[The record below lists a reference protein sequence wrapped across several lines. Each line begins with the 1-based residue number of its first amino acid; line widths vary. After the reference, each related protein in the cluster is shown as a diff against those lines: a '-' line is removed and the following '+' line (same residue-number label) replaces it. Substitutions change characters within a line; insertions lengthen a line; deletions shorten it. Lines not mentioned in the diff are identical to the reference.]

1 MNQVQKIALNFS
13 GEDELFFR
21 SLYADWNQYWT
32 TRLEKSTDRILEK
45 YNNKLYTIEIEALD
59 LQLGSMNQSDFN
71 HYFLSKYEEALEDAL
86 LKHLHGNETLR
97 TKKTE
102 THQNRAELLFHFL
115 LHGSFPWNTGT
126 GIKSIDLLFLEVAE
140 KDGKSL
146 RSFFRTYGHYT
157 SLQQRLVLQFNE
169 KTLKIGVKI
178 AAPGERHFIL
188 SYVEL
193 IQTRYQQLRAQQIN
207 PTQYHQTIWQVVYAY
222 LLTNRSSFF
231 NKKSFLEQTIRQL
244 ANRYL
249 ISYSELL
256 QLLLLNNKKDSNYSV
271 ELLTLLT
278 TLKKEEELNIRGK
291 NDWKTWIQ
299 FMVTTEQDLLI
310 RLKEEKNTL
319 IQLLRKENNYLFLQ
333 LFQEPQLLKLVE
345 ITAPQQSSFVKVYIK
360 ELEQQKN
367 QGMLQGKAGSEFRLV
382 KWQIL
387 FPVLLDNSGSGFNRH
402 YFVERVLQKVAAHY
416 NLKMIELLRYLQKET
431 SISRMDK
438 ELSTIFR
445 ELYLRFQVNAETSES
460 IDSVRAITASAILRQ
475 LQSKKDISEEETE
488 KWLAFLK
495 NEPNRNVFLQQLSEN
510 EHRRL
515 IRILYQQES
524 RFILAYAVAI
534 SQQKN
539 KGALQGKT
547 SGNFKTLKWQ
557 FIHSVILEPQH
568 QVFNK
573 RYFIEKV
580 IRKIAAHYNLKTE
593 ELTAFLY
600 AETAKN
606 GLEVPF
612 ELIKILTEIHQ
623 EQKQKQLKKEQ
634 SASEKTTEELPEMTS
649 TEQFL
654 IRHFGKEEHLYFLIR
669 RLAQKTDFIRFIEPV
684 LHIESALRQ
693 FMSSRLA
700 ISIDK
705 KQLVLLLLR
714 ISMSHTHLN
723 KADMLQ
729 KILVFFF
736 SQLKEKEQQQ
746 LFSEQLEK
754 TAETNPLLKKS
765 MELDTEQEETII
777 VGKEQEEELIPEDE
791 QQPLSFIGNAGLI
804 LLAPFLP
811 RLLTLLKLT
820 ENGTFKD
827 RDAQIKAIFLMQYAA
842 FGTTEFPEYE
852 LQLNKLLAGFKTG
865 IPMPRSI
872 ALTEHEME
880 TTDGMLQ
887 GVVQHWNKVK
897 TIEGLRE
904 GFLQRE
910 GKLDEKDETIE
921 LTVENKAYDMLLDA
935 IPWNFKTTKFSWM
948 EKTIQVKWR

>member
-1 MNQVQKIALNFS
+1 M
-13 GEDELFFR
+13 
-21 SLYADWNQYWT
+21 
-32 TRLEKSTDRILEK
+32 
-45 YNNKLYTIEIEALD
+45 D
-59 LQLGSMNQSDFN
+59 LQLGAIHQSDFN
-71 HYFLSKYEEALEDAL
+71 TYFLSKYEEALENEV
-86 LKHLHGNETLR
+86 LKHIHGNELFRAT
-97 TKKTE
+97 KTE
-102 THQNRAELLFHFL
+102 THKNRADLLFRFL
-115 LHGSFPWNTGT
+115 IHGYFPWNTGT

-146 RSFFRTYGHYT
+146 RDFFRTYGHYT
-157 SLQQRLVLQFNE
+157 SLQQRLVLQFNQ
-169 KTLKIGVKI
+169 KTLKTGVKTV
-178 AAPGERHFIL
+178 APGESHFIL

-193 IQTRYQQLRAQQIN
+193 IQTRYQKLREQEIS
-207 PTQYHQTIWQVVYAY
+207 PTQHHQTIWQVVYAY

-256 QLLLLNNKKDSNYSV
+256 QLLLLKNGKEKKYPS

-278 TLKKEEELNIRGK
+278 LLKKEEQQSISER
-291 NDWKTWIQ
+291 NDWKTWLKFLI
-299 FMVTTEQDLLI
+299 TTEQDLLI
-310 RLKEEKNTL
+310 RLKEERNTL
-319 IQLLRKENNYLFLQ
+319 IQLLRKDNNSLFLQ
-333 LFQEPQLLKLVE
+333 LFQEPQILKLVE

-360 ELEQQKN
+360 ELEHQKN

-387 FPVLLDNSGSGFNRH
+387 FPVLLDNSGTGFNRRH
-402 YFVERVLQKVAAHY
+402 FVERILQKVSAHY

-431 SISRMDK
+431 GILRMDK
-438 ELSTIFR
+438 ELSDIFR
-445 ELYLRFQVNAETSES
+445 KLYLRFQTNAETSES
-460 IDSVRAITASAILRQ
+460 IDRVRAITASVIIRQ
-475 LQSKKDISEEETE
+475 LQNKKDVSEEETK

-510 EHRRL
+510 EHQRL
-515 IRILYQQES
+515 IRILYQQQS
-524 RFILAYAVAI
+524 RFILAYAAAI
-534 SQQKN
+534 SQQKE

-557 FIHSVILEPQH
+557 FIHAVIMEPQH

-573 RYFIEKV
+573 RYFVEKV

-606 GLEVPF
+606 GLAVPF
-612 ELIKILTEIHQ
+612 ELIKILAEIHQ
-623 EQKQKQLKKEQ
+623 QQQKQLKKEQ
-634 SASEKTTEELPEMTS
+634 PASRKVAEELTEMTG

-684 LHIESALRQ
+684 LHLESALRQ
-693 FMSSRLA
+693 FIFSRLA
-700 ISIDK
+700 VSIDK

-736 SQLKEKEQQQ
+736 SQLKGKEQREI
-746 LFSEQLEK
+746 FSKRLEK

-765 MELDTEQEETII
+765 MELDTEQEERII
-777 VGKEQEEELIPEDE
+777 AEKEQEEELIPEDE

-811 RLLTLLKLT
+811 RLFSLLELT
-820 ENGTFKD
+820 ENGTFKN
-827 RDAQIKAIFLMQYAA
+827 RDTQIKAIFLMQYAA
-842 FGTTEFPEYE
+842 FGTTEYPEYE
-852 LQLNKLLAGFKTG
+852 LQLNKLLTGFKTG
-865 IPMPRSI
+865 IPLPRSI

-880 TTDGMLQ
+880 TTHGMLQ
-887 GVVQHWNKVK
+887 GVIQHWNKVK

-921 LTVENKAYDMLLDA
+921 LTVENKAFDMLLDSV
-935 IPWNFKTTKFSWM
+935 PWNFRTTKFSWM
-948 EKTIQVKWR
+948 EKTIQTNWR